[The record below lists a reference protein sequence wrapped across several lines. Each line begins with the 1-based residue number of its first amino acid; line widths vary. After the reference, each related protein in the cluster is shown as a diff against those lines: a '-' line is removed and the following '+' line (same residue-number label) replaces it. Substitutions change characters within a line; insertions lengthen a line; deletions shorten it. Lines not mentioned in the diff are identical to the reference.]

1 MATVEKRRDLAAG
14 DGLREALLA
23 DLPVTDRRLEVAG
36 IETALLEGG
45 EGTPVVLLHGP
56 GEFAATWLRVI
67 PQLAA
72 THRVVAPDLPGHGA
86 SGLPAGPLDAE
97 RALAWLGE
105 LIERTC
111 DSPPALVGHLLGGS
125 LAARFAADN
134 GSRISRLVVVDGYGL
149 APLRP
154 APSFALGLIGFMARP
169 TERSQGRLM
178 RACMNDLQTLRE
190 RMDGRLEELEA
201 YALDR
206 ARGPAMKKALRALMP
221 QLGMRPIPEAD
232 LERITVQTTLIWGRH
247 DLQVRLR
254 VAEAASARFGW
265 PLHVIE
271 DAADDPAV
279 EQPEAFLDAL
289 EAALAGFDER
299 EQRRTA

>member
-1 MATVEKRRDLAAG
+1 MATVEKRRELAAG
-14 DGLREALLA
+14 GGLREALLA
-23 DLPVTDRRLEVAG
+23 DLPVMERRLEVAG
-36 IETALLEGG
+36 IATAVLEGG
-45 EGTPVVLLHGP
+45 EETPVVLLHGP

-67 PQLAA
+67 PELAA

-125 LAARFAADN
+125 LAARFARGQRKQDQPARA
-134 GSRISRLVVVDGYGL
+134 GRRVRPRAL
-149 APLRP
+149 AAGAQLR
-154 APSFALGLIGFMARP
+154 ARP
-169 TERSQGRLM
+169 DRLHGATDRAVATAADARLHERPP
-178 RACMNDLQTLRE
+178 DPRE

-206 ARGPAMKKALRALMP
+206 ARAPAMKKALRTLMP
-221 QLGMRPIPEAD
+221 QLGMRPIPAAD
-232 LERITVQTTLIWGRH
+232 LGRITVPTTLIWGRH

-254 VAEAASARFGW
+254 VAEAASARYGW

-271 DAADDPAV
+271 KANDDPAV
-279 EQPEAFLDAL
+279 EQPEALLRAL
-289 EAALAGFDER
+289 RAALGSA
-299 EQRRTA
+299 

>member
-1 MATVEKRRDLAAG
+1 MATVEKRREPAAG
-14 DGLREALLA
+14 DELREALLA
-23 DLPVTDRRLEVAG
+23 DLPLAERRLEVAG
-36 IETALLEGG
+36 IVTAVLEGG

-72 THRVVAPDLPGHGA
+72 THRVVVPDLPGHGA
-86 SGLPAGPLDAE
+86 SGLPEGQLDAG

-105 LIERTC
+105 LIEETC
-111 DSPPALVGHLLGGS
+111 DAPPALVGHLLGGS
-125 LAARFAADN
+125 LAARFATEN
-134 GSRISRLVVVDGYGL
+134 GSRISGLVLVDGYGL

-154 APSFALGLIGFMARP
+154 APSFALGLIPFMARP
-169 TERSQGRLM
+169 TERSQRRLM
-178 RACMNDLQTLRE
+178 RACMNDLDALRE

-206 ARGPAMKKALRALMP
+206 ARGPAMKKALRTLMP
-221 QLGMRPIPEAD
+221 QLAMRPIPAAD
-232 LERITVQTTLIWGRH
+232 LERITVPTTLIWGRH
-247 DLQVRLR
+247 DLQVRLQ
-254 VAEAASARFGW
+254 VAEAASVRYGW

-289 EAALAGFDER
+289 EAALAGFDDR